1 MATIGNR
8 EETEDCGV
16 RSLLSSRSSRD
27 TTCLVSAKAFFAN
40 IARLDSFLFPT
51 SATKRSKPSS
61 HEQVVSLC
69 CALGEARGT
78 IRKEAR

>member
-40 IARLDSFLFPT
+40 IARLDSFL
-51 SATKRSKPSS
+51 
-61 HEQVVSLC
+61 
-69 CALGEARGT
+69 CAQDCYETIEAL
-78 IRKEAR
+78 EP